1 MRASFDP
8 PSVWMLL
15 PPSIVGQLVREDGP
29 NAVTLSPKLTGPI
42 MSRLAKRSPH
52 SEELWQTRREIID
65 HLESGS
71 PGWGPWPSNSK
82 DALAIGILLGF
93 WIQHQTDQLVEELSE
108 EELAPI
114 EAVCREKGKSLE
126 QYLIDRIVESKEEED
141 EY

>member
-1 MRASFDP
+1 M
-8 PSVWMLL
+8 
-15 PPSIVGQLVREDGP
+15 
-29 NAVTLSPKLTGPI
+29 
-42 MSRLAKRSPH
+42 
-52 SEELWQTRREIID
+52 
-65 HLESGS
+65 
-71 PGWGPWPSNSK
+71 
-82 DALAIGILLGF
+82 GF